1 MRTIT
6 KNQHLDLRKKGA
18 NIFNRQWFEL
28 EGIQYYY
35 DIDNSKGW
43 SFKTPKGFYNQGS
56 FGYTLEQIMK
66 IAPEMVRTHED

>member
-1 MRTIT
+1 MKTLT

-35 DIDNSKGW
+35 DTDRDGGW
-43 SFKTPKGFYNQGS
+43 DFKTKKGFYNQAS
-56 FGYTLEQIMK
+56 LRYTVEEALSKAPKMVLEY
-66 IAPEMVRTHED
+66 ES